1 MSTTEF
7 YSRNELYEHFQGRL
21 VGTQRNLSQDQR
33 LDKGQEM
40 VKTYIIESNVSA
52 EDLIEDTE
60 IITTHSPIDG
70 GLYRL
75 DINYGGKEG
84 EYYLDTSDDRF
95 WSLYTLEGSQSA
107 RQTFD
112 KLTSTDGN
120 GLDHPWIPNGK
131 QKEIIDWGEFKGAG
145 LKQLGEDAFPP
156 EYIEEQG
163 GIGDLRLDLN
173 GEDTDKIYSLFQD
186 DIDIEKILSLS
197 RVKIRHSQ
205 GSDSITERI
214 TSDGA
219 FTARGGTNIQLHL
232 DIVQRVKD
240 IYREM
245 VQRIEK
251 KYRLSYTEVEHGTRV
266 NGKHLRIDLENRIN
280 DIEQFLSYVV
290 NASKPFRLM
299 GTTTKLSE
307 NYYKMKGVDL
317 HNGDKV
323 TLEVGP
329 TWIRVYLYDDAC
341 GNTALRIFSNIQQH
355 YDPAAEM
362 QI

>member
-7 YSRNELYEHFQGRL
+7 YSRNELHDYFQQRL

-40 VKTYIIESNVSA
+40 VKTYVIESNVSA
-52 EDLIEDTE
+52 EDFLEESE
-60 IITTHSPIDG
+60 IITTYSPIDAE
-70 GLYRL
+70 LYRL
-75 DINYGGKEG
+75 DINYGDGG
-84 EYYLDTSDDRF
+84 TYYLDASDNRF

-107 RQTFD
+107 QQTFNR
-112 KLTSTDGN
+112 LTTTDGN
-120 GLDHPWIPNGK
+120 GLDHPWIPNGT
-131 QKEIIDWGEFKGAG
+131 QKEIIEWGEFQGAG

-156 EYIEEQG
+156 EYIKEQG

-173 GEDTDKIYSLFQD
+173 GEDTNRIYSLFQD

-197 RVKIRHSQ
+197 RVKIRHSK
-205 GSDSITERI
+205 GSDYITERI

-232 DIVQRVKD
+232 DIVEKVKN

-245 VQRIEK
+245 VHEIEG
-251 KYRLSYTEVEHGTRV
+251 KYRLSYSEVDHGTRV

-280 DIEQFLSYVV
+280 DIEEFLSYVV
-290 NASKPFRLM
+290 NAKNPFRLM
-299 GTTTKLSE
+299 GTTTQLSE

-317 HNGDKV
+317 HNGDKI

-355 YDPAAEM
+355 YDPAAVM
-362 QI
+362 DI